1 MKVILLKDFKKLGK
15 ENDIIEVSD
24 GYARN
29 FLIPN
34 KIVNEYNSENLAKV
48 KQKLNQKEYQQEQ
61 QWKEMEKAK
70 KQLKG
75 LTLII
80 KRRCS
85 EVPGYK
91 GQLFGSITNKDI
103 EEELLLQGYYRLRKE
118 QILLPKPIKTI
129 GEFIVDY
136 NLRYSFTKEFLDKK
150 GFKDTAFNK
159 GTINVSILKDEGG
172 K

>member
-15 ENDIIEVSD
+15 ECDIVNVSD

-34 KIVNEYNSENLAKV
+34 KIVEEYNQNTQAKL
-48 KQKLNQKEYQQEQ
+48 KQKLDQKEYQQEQ
-61 QWKEMEKAK
+61 KWKEMEEAK
-70 KQLKG
+70 EKLKG

-85 EVPGYK
+85 EVPGYE

-103 EEELLLQGYYRLRKE
+103 EEELSLQGYYKLKKE
-118 QILLPKPIKTI
+118 QIILPKLIKTI
-129 GEFIVDY
+129 GQFKVEY

-150 GFKDTAFNK
+150 RVKDTAFNK
-159 GTINVSILKDEGG
+159 GIIGVSILKDERR
-172 K
+172 